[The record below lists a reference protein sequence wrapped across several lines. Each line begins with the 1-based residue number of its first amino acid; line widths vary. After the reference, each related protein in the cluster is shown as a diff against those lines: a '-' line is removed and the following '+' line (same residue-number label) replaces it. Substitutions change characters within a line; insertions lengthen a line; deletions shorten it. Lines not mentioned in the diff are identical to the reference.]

1 MTKQPPSPPGM
12 PAEVPNIR
20 VFSTVEPSDDDSSSS
35 HVTASAQKA
44 PGEIR
49 PAEPSPSTENETL
62 F

>member
-1 MTKQPPSPPGM
+1 MTKKPPSPPGM

-20 VFSTVEPSDDDSSSS
+20 MFSTVETSDNDSS

-44 PGEIR
+44 PGEIC